1 MDPVIARK
9 TWRTLEPI
17 HGMIY
22 FVPEGPEHYRN
33 SGLVDERS
41 GYFASRSAALGEAS
55 AELVVATFYNF
66 DPATVR
72 AAMSRVWQIVR
83 PEEIVDA
90 RFAVAD
96 AALRRLLGD
105 DVIASDDMAEAAA
118 LAHTA
123 ALAATDHLHGRPL
136 FAGHAALPWPTDA
149 HLVLWHAQTLLREF
163 RGDGHIAA
171 LVTDGVSG
179 IEALLMHGGT
189 GTIAA
194 GVLQR
199 TRNWDDDTWTVAS
212 DRLIDRGLLDADGKL
227 SELGAER
234 RRSVEDRTDEL
245 ALAPY
250 EAIGENGCAR
260 LRELCRPFS
269 QAIVAGG
276 GLPV

>member
-22 FVPEGPEHYRN
+22 FVPEGPEHYRTA
-33 SGLVDERS
+33 GLVDERS

-83 PEEIVDA
+83 PEELVNA
-90 RFAVAD
+90 RFMVAD

-105 DVIASDDMAEAAA
+105 DVIAGDDMAEAAG

-171 LVTDGVSG
+171 LVADGVSG

-199 TRNWDDDTWTVAS
+199 TRNWDDDAWTAAS
-212 DRLIDRGLLDADGKL
+212 DLLIDRGLLDADGTL

-234 RRSVEDRTDEL
+234 RRWVEDRTDEL

-250 EAIGENGCAR
+250 ESIGENGCAR